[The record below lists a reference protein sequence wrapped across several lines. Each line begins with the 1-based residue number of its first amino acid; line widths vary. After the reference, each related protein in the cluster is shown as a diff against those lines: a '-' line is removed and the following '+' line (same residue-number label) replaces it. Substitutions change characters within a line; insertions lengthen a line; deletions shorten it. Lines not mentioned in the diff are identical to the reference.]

1 MSNLEV
7 SQIAAVRKHCMT
19 FTASLRKLGQDVETV
34 EMHTLNWSDLNALE
48 KEARHAARLLTEKIG
63 DKTEEARAAEIER
76 AFDALTVLAG
86 DAASEKDLRTARG
99 DRSPRNGVDKSKR
112 PTFEPRSVSAVDGG
126 DDFEP
131 EAEWS
136 LAPQQRMRAYAQ
148 ARSNDAY
155 EGLSAGRL
163 LRAMVTGAT
172 TDAERRALAE
182 GSDSAGGYT
191 VPKTLSAQLIDN
203 LRAASVCV
211 RAGAQTVPLDSN
223 KHSIAKV
230 VADAVPAWRAE
241 NAALNE
247 SAPTFGQIL
256 FEPKSL
262 AVLVKVSRELLDDSL
277 NVGTA
282 LPAVLTAALAQELD
296 RVALIGSG
304 TAPEPR
310 GITNTSG
317 IGTTAH
323 NAALASYGPLLAGR
337 TGLLTANV
345 GEPTAVIM
353 HPRDEGKL
361 SGLVDTT
368 GQPLALPPRLVGLPM
383 LTTTQIATD
392 GGAGDNESKI
402 IVGDFRKLL
411 IGMRQEI
418 RIEILKERYADNHQ
432 VAFVAHLRADIAV
445 QHAAAF
451 HVITGVQG

>member
-1 MSNLEV
+1 MNLEI
-7 SQIAAVRKHCMT
+7 SQIAAMRKHAMT
-19 FTASLRKLGQDVETV
+19 FTASLRKAGQDVESL
-34 EMHTLNWSDLNALE
+34 EMHTLDWQALNQVE
-48 KEARHAARLLTEKIG
+48 KDARHAARALADKIG
-63 DKTEEARAAEIER
+63 DKTDETRAAEIER
-76 AFDALTVLAG
+76 AFDGLTAI
-86 DAASEKDLRTARG
+86 AAEAADEKDLRTAKG
-99 DRSPRNGVDKSKR
+99 DRSPRNGIDYSKR

-131 EAEWS
+131 EAEWA

-282 LPAVLTAALAQELD
+282 LPAVLTAALAKELD

-317 IGTTAH
+317 IGTTALG
-323 NAALASYGPLLAGR
+323 AALTSYAPLLVAR

-353 HPRDEGKL
+353 HPRDEGTL
-361 SGLVDTT
+361 SGLTDTT
-368 GQPLALPPRLVGLPM
+368 DQPLALPPRLVGLPM
-383 LTTTQIATD
+383 LTSTQIPTD
-392 GGAGDNESKI
+392 GGAGDDESKI

-411 IGMRQEI
+411 IGMREEI
-418 RIEILKERYADNHQ
+418 RIEILRERYADSHQ
-432 VAFVAHLRADIAV
+432 VAFIAHMRSDIAV

-451 HVITGVQG
+451 HVISGVQG

>member
-7 SQIAAVRKHCMT
+7 SQIAAVRKHCMP
-19 FTASLRKLGQDVETV
+19 FAASLRKLGQDVESL
-34 EMHTLNWSDLNALE
+34 EMHTLNWSDLNAIE
-48 KEARHAARLLTEKIG
+48 KEARHAARMLADKIG
-63 DKTEEARAAEIER
+63 DKTEESRAAEIER
-76 AFDALTVLAG
+76 AFDALTVLAA
-86 DAASEKDLRTARG
+86 DAAEEKDLRTAKG
-99 DRSPRNGVDKSKR
+99 DRSPRNSIDTSKR
-112 PTFEPRSVSAVDGG
+112 PTFERTSSMAADFG
-126 DDFEP
+126 DATEA

-155 EGLSAGRL
+155 QGLTAGRL

-191 VPKTLSAQLIDN
+191 VPKTLSAELIDN

-256 FEPKSL
+256 FDARSL
-262 AVLVKVSRELLDDSL
+262 AVMVKVSRELLDDSL

-282 LPAVLTAALAQELD
+282 LPAVLTAALAKELD

-317 IGTTAH
+317 IGTTALG
-323 NAALASYGPLLAGR
+323 AALTSYAPLLAAR
-337 TGLLTANV
+337 TGLLTSNV
-345 GEPTAVIM
+345 GEPTAVIL
-353 HPRDEGKL
+353 HPRDEGTL
-361 SGLVDTT
+361 SGLTDTT
-368 GQPLALPPRLVGLPM
+368 DQPLALPPRLVGLPM
-383 LTTTQIATD
+383 LTTTQIPTD
-392 GGAGDNESKI
+392 GGAGDDESKI

-411 IGMRQEI
+411 IGMREDI
-418 RIEILKERYADNHQ
+418 RIEILRERYADNHQ
-432 VAFVAHLRADIAV
+432 VAFIAHMRADIAV

>member
-1 MSNLEV
+1 MNLEI
-7 SQIAAVRKHCMT
+7 SQIAAVRKHAMT
-19 FTASLRKLGQDVETV
+19 FTSSLRKSGQDVEAL
-34 EMHTLNWSDLNALE
+34 EMHKLDWATLNQVE
-48 KEARHAARLLTEKIG
+48 KDARHSARMLADKIG
-63 DKTEEARAAEIER
+63 DRTEEARAAEIER
-76 AFDALTVLAG
+76 AFDGLTAIAVE
-86 DAASEKDLRTARG
+86 AASEKDLRTARG
-99 DRSPRNGVDKSKR
+99 DRGPRDAIDLSKR
-112 PTFEPRSVSAVDGG
+112 PRFEPRSVPAVDGG
-126 DDFEP
+126 DDFETD
-131 EAEWS
+131 AEWF
-136 LAPQQRMRAYAQ
+136 LAPEQRMRTYAQ

-155 EGLSAGRL
+155 EGLSAGRM

-191 VPKTLSAQLIDN
+191 VPKTLSAELIDN

-317 IGTTAH
+317 IGTTALG
-323 NAALASYGPLLAGR
+323 AALTSYAPLLAAR

-353 HPRDEGKL
+353 HPRDEGTL
-361 SGLVDTT
+361 SGLTDTT
-368 GQPLALPPRLVGLPM
+368 DQPLALPPRLVGLPM
-383 LTTTQIATD
+383 LTTTQIPTD
-392 GGAGDNESKI
+392 GGAGDDESKI

-411 IGMRQEI
+411 IGMREEI
-418 RIEILKERYADNHQ
+418 RVEILRERYADNHQ
-432 VAFVAHLRADIAV
+432 VAFIAHMRADIAV

>member
-1 MSNLEV
+1 MNLEIT
-7 SQIAAVRKHCMT
+7 QIAAVRKHAMT
-19 FTASLRKLGQDVETV
+19 FAASLRKAGHDVESL
-34 EMHTLNWSDLNALE
+34 EMHTLDWQALNQIE
-48 KEARHAARLLTEKIG
+48 KDARHAARALADKIG
-63 DKTEEARAAEIER
+63 DKTDDNRAAEIEG
-76 AFDALTVLAG
+76 AFDGLTAI
-86 DAASEKDLRTARG
+86 AAEAADEKDLRTAKG

-131 EAEWS
+131 EAEWA

-282 LPAVLTAALAQELD
+282 LPAVLTATLAQELD

-310 GITNTSG
+310 GITSTTG

-323 NAALASYGPLLAGR
+323 NAALASYGPLLAAR

-353 HPRDEGKL
+353 HPRDEGTL

-368 GQPLALPPRLVGLPM
+368 GQPLSLPPRIAGLQM
-383 LTTTQIATD
+383 LTSTQIPTD

-432 VAFVAHLRADIAV
+432 VAFVAHIRADIAV

>member
-1 MSNLEV
+1 MNLEI
-7 SQIAAVRKHCMT
+7 SQIAAVRKHAMT
-19 FTASLRKLGQDVETV
+19 FTASLRKAGQDVESL
-34 EMHTLNWSDLNALE
+34 EMHTLDWQALNQVE
-48 KEARHAARLLTEKIG
+48 KDARHAARALADKIG
-63 DKTEEARAAEIER
+63 DMTDESRAAEIER
-76 AFDALTVLAG
+76 AFDGLTAI
-86 DAASEKDLRTARG
+86 AAEAADEKDLRTAKG
-99 DRSPRNGVDKSKR
+99 DRSPRNGIDYSKR

-148 ARSNDAY
+148 TRSNDAY

-282 LPAVLTAALAQELD
+282 LPAVLTAALAKELD

-317 IGTTAH
+317 IGTTALG
-323 NAALASYGPLLAGR
+323 AALTSYAPLLVAR

-353 HPRDEGKL
+353 HPRDEGTL
-361 SGLVDTT
+361 SGLTDTT
-368 GQPLALPPRLVGLPM
+368 DQPLALPPRLVGLPM
-383 LTTTQIATD
+383 LTTTQIPTD
-392 GGAGDNESKI
+392 GGAGDDESKI

-411 IGMRQEI
+411 IGMREEI
-418 RIEILKERYADNHQ
+418 RVEILRERYADNHQ
-432 VAFVAHLRADIAV
+432 VAFIAHMRADIAV

-451 HVITGVQG
+451 HVVTGVQG